1 MTTLLVS
8 DFKAHCIEVLN
19 AVHDGG
25 EPVLVTR
32 RGKPLAR
39 IVPVTDKIGRKRQ
52 LGALVDE
59 ASEKG
64 DIVHTDFAS
73 DWENLR

>member
-8 DFKAHCIEVLN
+8 DFKTRCIEILN

-25 EPVLVTR
+25 ESVLVTR

-39 IVPVTDKIGRKRQ
+39 IVPVADKTGGKRH
-52 LGALVDE
+52 LGALAGE
-59 ASEKG
+59 ASEEG
-64 DIVHTDFAS
+64 EVVHTDFAS
-73 DWENLR
+73 DWESLK